1 MPSLLAEPEAV
12 ADFPEWGQPPKPR
25 GRTRLALAIGMMPR
39 GEVCAAII
47 LNAIALGAEG
57 TAITIA
63 MLCLAVNMTCVSGFI
78 FMAKHL
84 SKGGHELPGA
94 AATVIAAPVQT
105 GDVAVSIASSTAAA
119 PITPSESTPSES
131 VTTESS

>member
-1 MPSLLAEPEAV
+1 MNIGKIFPAFCYRTEANT
-12 ADFPEWGQPPKPR
+12 
-25 GRTRLALAIGMMPR
+25 RTRLAMAIGMMPR

-47 LNAIALGAEG
+47 VNAIALGAEG
-57 TAITIA
+57 TGITIA
-63 MLCLAVNMTCVSGFI
+63 VLCLAVNMTCVSGFI